1 MSAEPISINDTDLVP
16 AFGRQYSTAKEV
28 ILGFTTGHPFRIKNC
43 WHPMNETVV
52 AISDLA
58 VNESVFLMYH
68 HNEKKAVFTL
78 NDEG

>member
-1 MSAEPISINDTDLVP
+1 MSAEPISIDNTNLVP
-16 AFGRQYSTAKEV
+16 AFGRHYSTAKEV
-28 ILGFTTGHPFRIKNC
+28 ILGFTTGHPFRIRNC
-43 WHPMNETVV
+43 RHPLNDTVI

-78 NDEG
+78 MDKG